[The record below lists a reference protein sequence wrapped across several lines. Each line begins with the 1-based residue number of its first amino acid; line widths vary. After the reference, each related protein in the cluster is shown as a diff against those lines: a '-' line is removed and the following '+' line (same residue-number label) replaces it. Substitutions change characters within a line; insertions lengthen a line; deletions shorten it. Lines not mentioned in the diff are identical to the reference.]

1 MHVEVPSVD
10 RRRAKLKLLFSLAT
24 RGYGRILDRVRGSQR
39 LVRPGPAERANLSV
53 AVCGDCCHGL
63 SLSGHQ
69 EVWRHGGLRDQL
81 AIVDASLLIDQGFE
95 LARRLPLILLL
106 HATLSLLH
114 WTLVKRRAINALTLV
129 DGAQF
134 GLDGCLLGGL
144 GALLV

>member
-10 RRRAKLKLLFSLAT
+10 RRSAKLKLLFSLAT
-24 RGYGRILDRVRGSQR
+24 RCDGRILDRVRGSQR
-39 LVRPGPAERANLSV
+39 LIRPGTAERANFGV
-53 AVCGDCCHGL
+53 AVCGDRCHGL
-63 SLSGHQ
+63 SVSGHQ

-106 HATLSLLH
+106 QATLSLLH
-114 WTLVKRRAINALTLV
+114 WTLVIRRAINALTLV
-129 DGAQF
+129 DSAQL
-134 GLDGCLLGGL
+134 GLDGRLLGGL

>member
-24 RGYGRILDRVRGSQR
+24 RGDGRILNRVRGSQR
-39 LVRPGPAERANLSV
+39 LIRPGSTERANLGI
-53 AVCGDCCHGL
+53 AVCSDCCHGL

-95 LARRLPLILLL
+95 LARRLSLILLL
-106 HATLSLLH
+106 HATLSLFH
-114 WTLVKRRAINALTLV
+114 WTLVKRRAINALAFV